1 MLWIYAGTKQ
11 AIESKRKAF
20 IRKWRLQCRAV
31 ASIVR
36 GAPPSVLE
44 LVKLEA
50 ENLRYGEDLWAGRG
64 TLRFFPSEIEE
75 HLPIAPLEVL
85 GAFHFSSGY
94 TFPGGEV
101 LHRWV

>member
-50 ENLRYGEDLWAGRG
+50 ENLSGRFPHGEAIALINSTR
-64 TLRFFPSEIEE
+64 LRPLSFP
-75 HLPIAPLEVL
+75 
-85 GAFHFSSGY
+85 
-94 TFPGGEV
+94 
-101 LHRWV
+101 